1 MDCAERDRAE
11 RANSNPRSLHQIANR
26 PALNRKLEIAAGARM
41 TDAKCSTLPL
51 GLQRNPIDTSTL
63 SALGPRRF
71 FAEKYRE
78 CGKNDTGDINTRRS
92 RFRGRFAKQL
102 FVESKNHFFKGN
114 RNRIFSRLMKSL
126 FKLHR
131 EFAREVSNSFFDRFC
146 SEEDLRGYFSRIEA
160 RCGLPFGAP
169 KYPAS
174 VSIFH
179 AYIFPFYRSARYPLH
194 RGTTRRAYLRFP

>member
-1 MDCAERDRAE
+1 MDGAERDRAE

-71 FAEKYRE
+71 FTEKCRQ

-114 RNRIFSRLMKSL
+114 RN
-126 FKLHR
+126 
-131 EFAREVSNSFFDRFC
+131 
-146 SEEDLRGYFSRIEA
+146 
-160 RCGLPFGAP
+160 
-169 KYPAS
+169 
-174 VSIFH
+174 
-179 AYIFPFYRSARYPLH
+179 
-194 RGTTRRAYLRFP
+194 